1 MFFITL
7 YHLCSNLQVVKLS
20 IQNSLPSEYTR
31 MVLLQTSLDK
41 IDPAQQ
47 VDFFSQPSLYLYN

>member
-1 MFFITL
+1 MLFITL
-7 YHLCSNLQVVKLS
+7 YSLCSNLQVVKLS

-47 VDFFSQPSLYLYN
+47 VDFFSLIKLTFL